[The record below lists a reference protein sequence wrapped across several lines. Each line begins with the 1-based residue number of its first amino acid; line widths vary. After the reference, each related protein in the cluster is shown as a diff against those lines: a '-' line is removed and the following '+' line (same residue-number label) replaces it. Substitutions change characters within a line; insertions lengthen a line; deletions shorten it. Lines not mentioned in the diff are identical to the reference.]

1 MKRTLLALALAAVAV
16 PLFASDSF
24 KLIARVNGREIT
36 NADLDAQW
44 ERVPAKLQAE
54 YLKNGGKAAFLDN
67 YISKQLMVMDAVA
80 SGFAKQIG
88 VPDELD
94 AAGESALFD
103 RYVREVV
110 AAPIV
115 TEGEMQK
122 VYAENRAQFTA
133 PEQARL
139 STIRVLKN
147 ANNPDAAKETL
158 SNVVVEVFSART
170 TLASQ
175 VAADQLLDALAVKFG
190 EIAQRVSD
198 DPSAAKGGDLGWVAL
213 HTLDPRIANAAR
225 AMKPGAISGI
235 LESKDAYQVV
245 LLHEYRPAGIEPYET
260 AQDTIREYLMARNS
274 RKVMQAVKEKTAQLR
289 AAGKVEVFAENLK

>member
-54 YLKNGGKAAFLDN
+54 YQKHGGKAAFLDN
-67 YISKQLMVMDAVA
+67 YISKKLMVMDAVA
-80 SGFAKQIG
+80 SGYAKKIG
-88 VPDELD
+88 VSDDLD
-94 AAGESALFD
+94 IAGESALFD

-122 VYAENRAQFTA
+122 VYTENRAQFTA

-139 STIRVLKN
+139 STIRTLKKD
-147 ANNPDAAKETL
+147 NPDAAKEAL
-158 SNVVVEVFSART
+158 SKVIVEVFSART
-170 TLASQ
+170 ALASQ
-175 VAADQLLDALAVKFG
+175 VSADQLLDALAVKFG
-190 EIAQRVSD
+190 EIAARVSD

-225 AMKPGAISGI
+225 SMKPGAISGI

-245 LLHEYRPAGIEPYET
+245 LLHEYRPAGIEPFET
-260 AQDTIREYLMARNS
+260 AQDAIREYLMARNS

>member
-80 SGFAKQIG
+80 SGFAKKIG

-94 AAGESALFD
+94 MAGESTLFD

-122 VYAENRAQFTA
+122 VYTENRAQFTA

-147 ANNPDAAKETL
+147 ANNPDAAKEAL
-158 SNVVVEVFSART
+158 ASVVVEIFSART
-170 TLASQ
+170 ALASR
-175 VAADQLLDALAVKFG
+175 VATDQLLDALAVEFG
-190 EIAQRVSD
+190 KIAQRVSD

-260 AQDTIREYLMARNS
+260 AQDAIREYLMARNS